1 MVKNILVIDDDRLV
15 AHTLGNLLSKEGYS
29 ATASEDGFKALDEIF
44 SENKFDLII
53 CDLRLPGIDGFE
65 TVKRI
70 KEYLKEK
77 NKPDIPVIF
86 ITGYT
91 DLYERAKEWGKVL
104 FKPFDNEEFIKIVK
118 EYLHEEW

>member
-1 MVKNILVIDDDRLV
+1 MTKNILVIDDDRLV
-15 AHTLGNLLSKEGYS
+15 SHTLGRLLSREGYS
-29 ATASEDGFKALDEIF
+29 ATASEDGFRALEEII

-70 KEYLKEK
+70 KEYLREK
-77 NKPDIPVIF
+77 KLPDIPVIF

-91 DLYERAKEWGKVL
+91 DLYDKAKELGRVF
-104 FKPFDNEEFIKIVK
+104 FKPFDNEEFIKSIK
-118 EYLHEEW
+118 ECLQEE